1 MSLAADAPT
10 PPPGSPWW
18 VYVAGFL
25 VTVLVAYVAA
35 RGPVW
40 VEKAKGRIGG
50 GKPAD
55 PAPAVEKASAGEA
68 ILREW
73 RAATQADLDEA
84 EQEIARL
91 RKRMGKLEAELYR
104 RGWDGRLP

>member
-1 MSLAADAPT
+1 MDLAADA

-35 RGPVW
+35 RSPVW
-40 VEKAKGRIGG
+40 VEKAKSRLGG

-55 PAPAVEKASAGEA
+55 PPPALEKATAGEA

-73 RAATQADLDEA
+73 RDATQAELNEA
-84 EQEIARL
+84 EQEITRL

>member
-1 MSLAADAPT
+1 MSLAADA

-35 RGPVW
+35 RSPVW
-40 VEKAKGRIGG
+40 VEKAKGRLGG

-55 PAPAVEKASAGEA
+55 PAPALEKATAGEA

-73 RAATQADLDEA
+73 RNATQADLDEA

-104 RGWDGRLP
+104 RGWDGRVP

>member
-1 MSLAADAPT
+1 
-10 PPPGSPWW
+10 

-35 RGPVW
+35 RSPVW
-40 VEKAKGRIGG
+40 VEKAKARL
-50 GKPAD
+50 GKQPAA
-55 PAPAVEKASAGEA
+55 PAPAVEAAAGAEKGTAGEA

-73 RAATQADLDEA
+73 RDATQADLDEA
-84 EQEIARL
+84 EQELSRL